1 MSLTLGLYI
10 ARRFLGVAL
19 FAFAIVY
26 VLVVTVDLIEL
37 MRNSAGGQARF
48 ADLLAMALLHAPAIT
63 ITAAPFTVLLAAM
76 TCFASMARASELVV
90 TRSAG
95 VSVWRLL
102 TPALLAAML
111 LGIFTVTVYNP
122 ISAAFASRFEALE
135 NRFFGR
141 SLSRLSISA
150 DGLWLRQGGP
160 NGQTVIRAQ
169 RASESIERL
178 WQVNVFQFDPA
189 DRFYRRI
196 DARTALLEDGSWR
209 LNGVRRWDLLA
220 VDIETAGGS
229 SVVTRPEH
237 LDAMRIPTEL
247 TRERIQESF
256 APPETISFWKLPRF
270 VGLLDNSGFTSNR
283 HRMHWYGLLAL
294 PVVFCAMVLI
304 GAAFSMRHVRFGGL
318 GLMALGCVLTGFGYF
333 FLSDIA
339 SALGASG
346 SVPAEVAA
354 WAPPGSAVLFA
365 LGLLLHL
372 EDG

>member
-1 MSLTLGLYI
+1 MSPTLGLYI

-19 FAFAIVY
+19 FAFTVVY
-26 VLVVTVDLIEL
+26 VLVATVDLIEL

-48 ADLLAMALLHAPAIT
+48 PDLVAMALLRAPAIT
-63 ITAAPFTVLLAAM
+63 ITAAPFTILLSAM
-76 TCFASMARASELVV
+76 TCFATMARSSELVV

-102 TPALLAAML
+102 TPALLAAAL
-111 LGIFTVTVYNP
+111 LGVFTVTVYNP
-122 ISAAFASRFEALE
+122 IAAAFANRFEALE
-135 NRFFGR
+135 DRFFDR

-150 DGLWLRQGGP
+150 DGLWLRQGAAG
-160 NGQTVIRAQ
+160 GQTVIRAQ
-169 RASESIERL
+169 RASGSVERL

-196 DARTALLEDGSWR
+196 DARTALLEEGSWQ

-220 VDIETAGGS
+220 IDIETAGGS
-229 SVVTRPEH
+229 SVVTRPER
-237 LDAMRIPTEL
+237 LDSMRIPTEL

-270 VGLLDNSGFTSNR
+270 VGLLDSSGFASNR

-318 GLMALGCVLTGFGYF
+318 GLMALGCVLTGFAYF